1 MHKCNKVFLSALL
14 CLTVT
19 NMATAKDFIGHQ
31 QLPAWFNKAVK
42 REASLGEK
50 SDVELA
56 AFPLEGTIPGRWSE
70 VQKID
75 EYWYYTIDIG
85 TATPIECW
93 AFKDYDGPAN
103 SLVNMMKYAINN
115 IAQQQGK
122 ALSSQYTYSLD
133 MTTLEDTL
141 VMEYQVLYNL
151 GEDGDTL
158 SGLIKGMSAESA
170 NGLQVCMHNEVGY
183 RKTLKKV
190 FTSFVTA
197 ADQSDSPQPF
207 FHSINSVVM
216 NGELVGLASEKF
228 IKDTE
233 GDVEMRET
241 LSMILPVDAN
251 NVAATDTV
259 TLSWSTADGALIN
272 AYQYTIEN
280 SEMAATFSL
289 SAAEGQWSVEG
300 EIQGKSVNA
309 DLEYEGE
316 IVSSFG
322 TYLMGQSLSTTADV
336 NEATFKIWTADTDPT
351 STTTMVM
358 KKRGEENGFQQFQL
372 DMEGLAIEYSMDD
385 RFIMQSA
392 VMQLGPVTMKMAP
405 LFVSGA
411 PISL

>member
-75 EYWYYTIDIG
+75 EYWYYNIDIG
-85 TATPIECW
+85 TTTPIECW

-141 VMEYQVLYNL
+141 VMDYQVLYNL

-183 RKTLKKV
+183 RKTLKKI

-411 PISL
+411 PVSL